1 MPNDEKPETDSIFAT
16 VTDCQSSGTA
26 DLGVTVTIFR
36 VVAKMYAPRNRYS
49 DDIYMVHIL
58 EPVGLNALLPKRG
71 VPMDHEEFWFDS
83 TDEVPKGTKLK
94 ISVSRFA

>member
-1 MPNDEKPETDSIFAT
+1 VPNDQEPDTDSIFAT

-26 DLGVTVTIFR
+26 DIDVTVTIFQ
-36 VVAKMYAPRNRYS
+36 VVAKMYAPRNRYA

-58 EPVGLNALLPKRG
+58 EPVGLDALLPKRG
-71 VPMDHEEFWFDS
+71 VPMDHEEFSFDA
-83 TDEVPKGTKLK
+83 THEVPKGTKLK